1 MAKLP
6 KLLLALAA
14 TGGAAFAQ
22 SSPAPINARMQGDIT
37 RVHDPAIIRQGDTY
51 YLFATGHLG
60 SKAGLTPLRTSGD
73 LVNWRYAGASF
84 AALPGWATRDI
95 AGARGLWAPDIS
107 YSNGEYRLY
116 YSVSTFG
123 KNRSA
128 IGLATARTLDAR
140 APAAGWT
147 DRGLVIESRADDDF
161 NAIDP
166 AAFTDREGRQ
176 WLAFG
181 SFWSGIKLVRLDPA
195 TGLRS
200 GEDRTIHALARRPG
214 AGAIEAPFVIAR
226 EGYYYLFASF
236 DYCCRGAES
245 SYHTVVGRSRAPTGP
260 YVDREGRAMMEG
272 GGTIVLPA
280 PRDGA
285 VQDRTRHFVG
295 PGHVAILR
303 DRAMDYIIYH
313 AYDVSANGVPTL
325 RIQPLGWTG
334 DGWPMAL

>member
-1 MAKLP
+1 MHASRLILLGSAAIAGVAMAE
-6 KLLLALAA
+6 A
-14 TGGAAFAQ
+14 TD
-22 SSPAPINARMQGDIT
+22 SINARMRGDIT
-37 RVHDPAIIRQGDTY
+37 HVHDPAIIRQGDTY

-60 SKAGLTPLRTSGD
+60 SKAGLTPLRTSRD
-73 LVNWRYAGASF
+73 LVDWTYAGASF
-84 AALPGWATRDI
+84 AALPRWARRDI

-128 IGLATARTLDAR
+128 IGLATARRLDAR

-147 DRGLVIESRADDDF
+147 DRGPVIESHADDDF

-200 GEDRTIHALARRPG
+200 GKDRTIHALARRPG
-214 AGAIEAPFVIAR
+214 AGAIEAPFVIER

-245 SYHTVVGRSRAPTGP
+245 SYYTVVGRSRAPTGP

-272 GGTIVLPA
+272 GGTTVLPA
-280 PRDGA
+280 VHDGA
-285 VQDRTRHFVG
+285 DQDGPRHFVG

-325 RIQPLGWTG
+325 RIQPLGWMG